1 MCRLANNS
9 ENSEQQRAA
18 RGVVGRGT
26 MRAPWYRATLRA
38 PSPRSARVWR
48 CGDGQA
54 QRREDMYLRAVRHDG
69 QAPRVVE
76 GYTVSHK
83 TFRKLL
89 ISPGA
94 SVQNGYRTVDYAL
107 ARSWVFIN
115 STSFWP
121 KNTPQRGKQRERG
134 CSHLILAGGGCAAQ
148 RNCRRQGKCPTVN

>member
-1 MCRLANNS
+1 M
-9 ENSEQQRAA
+9 
-18 RGVVGRGT
+18 
-26 MRAPWYRATLRA
+26 
-38 PSPRSARVWR
+38 WR

-94 SVQNGYRTVDYAL
+94 PVQNGYRTVDYAL
-107 ARSWVFIN
+107 ARSCGCFYQFKLLAEKYAATW
-115 STSFWP
+115 
-121 KNTPQRGKQRERG
+121 KRERTG
-134 CSHLILAGGGCAAQ
+134 VQSLDPCRWRSCRSKKLSKAGKMSNCELTLEGGLLLKCIRYVIAALAA
-148 RNCRRQGKCPTVN
+148 TLW